1 MRVPDFF
8 LIDSVIDQEKFKILA
23 FKRKVLISNVSNSNS
38 SVIEFIIFKKK
49 IKERVRIITA
59 PEIDVA

>member
-38 SVIEFIIFKKK
+38 SVIEFILFKKK
-49 IKERVRIITA
+49 NKRKGE
-59 PEIDVA
+59 DNNCS